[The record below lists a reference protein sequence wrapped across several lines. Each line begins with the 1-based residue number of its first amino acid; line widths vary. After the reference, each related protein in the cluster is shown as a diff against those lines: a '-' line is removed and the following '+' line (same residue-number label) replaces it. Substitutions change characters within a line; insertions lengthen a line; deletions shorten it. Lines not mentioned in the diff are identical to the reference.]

1 LNEIGVKK
9 IVIIIVIQ
17 NEREMTK
24 KLVRIRGKKGSQ
36 MEGDRMVQNLLGK
49 STNAVILVC
58 DSYEYIHY

>member
-9 IVIIIVIQ
+9 SVIIIVIQ

-36 MEGDRMVQNLLGK
+36 MEGDGMVQN
-49 STNAVILVC
+49 SFWYVIYMNTFIIKR
-58 DSYEYIHY
+58 DTG

>member
-1 LNEIGVKK
+1 VKK